1 MGEEQVGVAITR
13 EDLAQ
18 LAQVNPLAW
27 EQLLHIADMRQAN
40 ERIEE
45 LEAEL
50 SDLRVDNLF
59 ADNEAMRPRIP
70 QIPDMV
76 VQSE

>member
-1 MGEEQVGVAITR
+1 MGEEQVGLSITR

-27 EQLLHIADMRQAN
+27 EQLLHIADMRIAN

-50 SDLRVDNLF
+50 TTLRVDNLF
-59 ADNEAMRPRIP
+59 ADNETMLVS
-70 QIPDMV
+70 DMI